1 MENLKQ
7 YTKKILNEHCDW
19 ATWVGNYLFIIL
31 MWATLSFI
39 LFLIGDNIPGTFTF
53 SINDAKWT
61 VIPFIPLLF
70 INDWRRANS
79 ILDNNKKGFIV
90 ILIMTI
96 ISGINSYT
104 DLMFFNIMSA
114 IMSIWI
120 IFANSK
126 RKSTKPESNIKA
138 S

>member
-1 MENLKQ
+1 MGN
-7 YTKKILNEHCDW
+7 
-19 ATWVGNYLFIIL
+19 VGWKLFIHNSHVGYTIIYN
-31 MWATLSFI
+31 M
-39 LFLIGDNIPGTFTF
+39 FLIGDNIPGTFTF

-96 ISGINSYT
+96 ISGIHSYT
-104 DLMFFNIMSA
+104 DLVFFNIMSA

-126 RKSTKPESNIKA
+126 RKSTKPESNIQD